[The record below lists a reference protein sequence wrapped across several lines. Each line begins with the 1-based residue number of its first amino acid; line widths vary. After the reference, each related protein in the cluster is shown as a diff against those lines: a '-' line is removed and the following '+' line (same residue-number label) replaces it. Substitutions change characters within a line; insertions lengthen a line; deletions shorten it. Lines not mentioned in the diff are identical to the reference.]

1 MEVNRLSSLT
11 KELRG
16 EKSVRAFCLEVGIH
30 RAAWQTWEA
39 GESIPQIENLQ
50 KIASLKGWSLEELI
64 SYLNTGDIKKP
75 AYTIDEIL
83 VYTRTLPFEQRADL
97 ARRLLET

>member
-1 MEVNRLSSLT
+1 MENERLSLLL

-16 EKSVRAFCLEVGIH
+16 DKSVRAFCLAVGIH

-39 GESIPQIENLQ
+39 GESVPMTGNLQ
-50 KIASLKGWSLEELI
+50 KIAALKGWTIEELI

-75 AYTIDEIL
+75 AYTPDEL
-83 VYTRTLPFEQRADL
+83 LKYGRTLPFEQRLDL
-97 ARRLLET
+97 AKQLLA